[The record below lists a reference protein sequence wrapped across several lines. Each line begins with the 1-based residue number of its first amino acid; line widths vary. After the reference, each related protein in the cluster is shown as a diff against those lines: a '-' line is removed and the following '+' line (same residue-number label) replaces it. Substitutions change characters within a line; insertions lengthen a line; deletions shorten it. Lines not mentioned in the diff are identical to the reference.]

1 MIVLKIKVGHFG
13 YKENVKNMDVQ
24 QIRRDIHQH
33 PELGFTEFRTASI
46 VVEKLQSFGFDV
58 MYGKDVMDESACRG
72 MPPKYEIEEAYH
84 VALNEQAD
92 AEIIKHM
99 EGGFTGV
106 IGKMSGNKQGS
117 TVAFRFDMDALPI
130 IEAEDEGHVPFRED
144 FHSLHKGKMHAC
156 GHDGHT
162 AIGLKLAET
171 LKDEDFAGT
180 LLLIFQPAE
189 EGGRGASSIAANG
202 VLDNIDKLYC
212 MHLGLDAP
220 QGEVWCGTDG
230 WLATTKINSTFHG
243 VSSHA
248 GVAPEKGK
256 NALVGAATALLNI
269 HALPRYSDGKTRVN
283 VGALNGGTAT
293 NIIPDKA
300 TMVIETRSDK
310 AEINEDLE
318 DRVKNIV
325 EHSAKMHDLDYE
337 IEIVGEGTTIQ
348 CDESL
353 INTAFEEAEEL
364 NLFSSV
370 KRMGRA
376 TGSEDASILIKRV
389 QEYGGEGTY
398 MLIGTDLPA
407 PHHHP
412 AFDIN
417 EKSLHDAVKL
427 LNRIAT
433 KELIDK

>member
-1 MIVLKIKVGHFG
+1 M
-13 YKENVKNMDVQ
+13 NVQ
-24 QIRRDIHQH
+24 QIRRDLHQH

-46 VVEKLQSFGFDV
+46 VVEKLQHFGFDV

-72 MPPKYEIEEAYH
+72 MPTKQEIEEAYRT
-84 VALNEQAD
+84 ALNDEQAN
-92 AEIIKHM
+92 AEIIGHM

-106 IGKMSGNKQGS
+106 IGKMSGNKSGP

-130 IEAEDEGHVPFRED
+130 IESEAEAHVPFREN

-162 AIGLKLAET
+162 AIGLTLAET
-171 LKDEDFAGT
+171 LKDEDFSGT
-180 LLLIFQPAE
+180 LMLIFQPAE
-189 EGGRGASSIAANG
+189 EGGRGASSIASKG
-202 VLDNIDKLYC
+202 VLNNIDKLYC
-212 MHLGLDAP
+212 MHLGLNAP

-230 WLATTKINSTFHG
+230 WLATTKMNSTFYG

-269 HALPRYSDGKTRVN
+269 HALPRHSDANTRVN
-283 VGALNGGTAT
+283 VGALNGGKAI

-300 TMVIETRSDK
+300 TMLIETRSDK
-310 AEINEDLE
+310 AEINQDLE
-318 DRVKNIV
+318 DRVKSIV

-337 IEIVGEGTTIQ
+337 MEIIGRGTTIQ
-348 CDESL
+348 CDKNL
-353 INTAFEEAEEL
+353 INTAFEEAEKL
-364 NLFSSV
+364 GIFSSV
-370 KRMGRA
+370 KHLGTA

-407 PHHHP
+407 PHHSP

-417 EKSLHDAVKL
+417 EKSLRDAVKL
-427 LNRIAT
+427 LNRIAR
-433 KELIDK
+433 KELIDR